1 MLNDRSM
8 GQLLVAWA
16 VLLASALTC
25 CGQTPAEGN
34 AGSETSDV
42 VMANNAF
49 ALDLYSRLANQPG
62 NLFFSPYSIE
72 SALTMTWAGA
82 RGQTAQQM
90 SQVLRL
96 SGAPD
101 AVYGGFSALIES
113 LNAGQRSTEESLHD
127 VLKEG
132 VPYELSVANSL
143 WCQHGYPFHD
153 DFLKVAHGQYG
164 AGLNQVDFAT
174 DAESAR
180 QQINA
185 WVGRQTQN
193 KIENLVR
200 PNAIDSSTRLVLAD
214 AIYFKGH

>member
-16 VLLASALTC
+16 VLLASALTR